1 MRVYYKNSNG
11 NVFTIDIQP
20 HKTMKEVAAKMQDKG
35 GPKPCNIIVTMVSNI
50 CDCGKRIEH
59 LLLEN
64 LNNPLDIEIDSVLEI
79 NQ

>member
-1 MRVYYKNSNG
+1 
-11 NVFTIDIQP
+11 
-20 HKTMKEVAAKMQDKG
+20 MKEVAAKMQDKG
-35 GPKPCNIIVTMVSNI
+35 GPKQCNISVTMVNNI

-64 LNNPLDIEIDSVLEI
+64 LNNPIDVEIDSVLEI